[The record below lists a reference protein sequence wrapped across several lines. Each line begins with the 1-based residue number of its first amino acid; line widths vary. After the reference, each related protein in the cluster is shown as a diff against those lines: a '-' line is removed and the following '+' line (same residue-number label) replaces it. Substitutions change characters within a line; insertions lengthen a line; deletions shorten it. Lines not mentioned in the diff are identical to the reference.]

1 MNFDQSLKHPSV
13 NTGDWLI
20 TILITNIPI
29 VGFIMLIVW
38 AFDKEG
44 NPSKANWAKAK
55 LIWYLIGFGLVIL
68 VLMMVGFGAITGVFE
83 NFAL

>member
-1 MNFDQSLKHPSV
+1 MNFDQSFKHPSV

-68 VLMMVGFGAITGVFE
+68 VLMIVGFGAITGVFE
-83 NFAL
+83 NFDL

>member
-1 MNFDQSLKHPSV
+1 MNFNQNYQHPPV
-13 NTGDWLI
+13 NTGDWFI
-20 TILITNIPI
+20 TILIANIPV

-38 AFDKEG
+38 ALEKEG

-55 LIWYLIGFGLVIL
+55 LIWYLVGLGIVIL
-68 VLMMVGFGAITGVFE
+68 FLMIIGFGAISGVFE